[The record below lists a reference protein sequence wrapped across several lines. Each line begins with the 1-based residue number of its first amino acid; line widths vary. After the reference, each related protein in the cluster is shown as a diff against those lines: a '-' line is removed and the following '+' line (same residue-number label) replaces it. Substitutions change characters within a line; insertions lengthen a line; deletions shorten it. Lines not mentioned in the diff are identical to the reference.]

1 MPLFEYVCLECGAE
15 FEKLI
20 MKSGEAGDVACPACN
35 GRKLQ
40 EKFSS
45 FSSASSGGSP
55 SLSNCA
61 PSGG

>member
-20 MKSGEAGDVACPACN
+20 MKNTEADDISCPACN
-35 GRKLQ
+35 SRKLE

-45 FSSASSGGSP
+45 FSAASSNGSS

>member
-20 MKSGEAGDVACPACN
+20 LNGRELDSIRCPGCN
-35 GRKLQ
+35 GGKLE

-45 FSSASSGGSP
+45 FSSGSSNGGS
-55 SLSNCA
+55 SLSKCA